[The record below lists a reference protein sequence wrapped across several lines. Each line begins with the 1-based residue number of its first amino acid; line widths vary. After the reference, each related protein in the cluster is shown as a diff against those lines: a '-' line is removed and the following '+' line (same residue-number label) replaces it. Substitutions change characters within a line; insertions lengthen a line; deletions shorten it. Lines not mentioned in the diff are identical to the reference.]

1 MARRGGI
8 ANDACRARST
18 PTCPTWAK
26 SRPAS
31 PAPGS
36 ASSTRT
42 ALTSWQA
49 RKSRRATAAHRCSCD
64 EMESLTH
71 AFSALHAVLPPRGRS
86 RQLSPRSSSDAH
98 TRAAKCPARSDLK
111 RAMDTTIAIIG
122 SDSPVVADARLREIH
137 AGDFEGKTIR
147 EVATDE
153 ATKQAWQA
161 FVSDRSFRAPN
172 GESHDDHMA
181 RCAAALDDLVLKAA
195 AIDKVSG
202 GKRRLLFVAHGG
214 VMHCVHKH
222 MRKDFSGKSS
232 PHAGNCSIGVVD
244 ATVDC
249 DTIMDWSLRRW
260 NDVAHLQAVQTAS
273 STI

>member
-1 MARRGGI
+1 VVFVRHGETWWNRERRLQGQIDTDLSDLGQE
-8 ANDACRARST
+8 
-18 PTCPTWAK
+18 
-26 SRPAS
+26 
-31 PAPGS
+31 
-36 ASSTRT
+36 
-42 ALTSWQA
+42 QA
-49 RKSRRATAAHRCSCD
+49 RIT
-64 EMESLTH
+64 
-71 AFSALHAVLPPRGRS
+71 G
-86 RQLSPRSSSDAH
+86 
-98 TRAAKCPARSDLK
+98 ARLRELYPDGFDIVASSDLK

-122 SDSPVVADARLREIH
+122 SDSPMVADARLREIH

-222 MRKDFSGKSS
+222 MTKDYSGKSS